1 MTTYFP
7 GEVERRLGAA
17 GMSPRRVEGGR
28 ELAVACPECRAEGEH
43 FTVSAETG
51 AAHCFKCKHSTHLE
65 KLAPNG
71 ERKNSRRSLTSL
83 EALERDLPAWQ
94 QALREADDRALEYW
108 QRRGVDRATLI
119 SAGVGLLQRNETI
132 EYVIPSLAR
141 NGRVLSAAYLA
152 LDGRP
157 RIRKGCT
164 NQLVGLHLLTDENP
178 PVVLPEGIKD
188 YLRALAARLPAVG
201 TLGGASGF
209 TEEMAKRLAGCEVW
223 VPADNDTAGRR
234 WAATQVAPA
243 LWQQGCRVR
252 ILDLGLAT
260 AKADL
265 TDWLNDGHSADELRA
280 LASQTQPW
288 QPSVT
293 SPTPS
298 TPERSGSQQVPYPRL
313 PEKVWRRCFA
323 LYRDALAQ
331 TTEAPD
337 EYHFASLLTAAGSVL
352 GRAVIVPYG
361 RPLHANVFCCLCG
374 RSADARKTTAA
385 YHGVEMAMR
394 ADEGLALL
402 RGLSSFEGLLETFPE
417 PENRLLPERRLLLV
431 HNELRSL
438 LGKAKQEG
446 SAGLIPGL
454 TELYDAPTVYELRRV
469 RKPVRL
475 DYPVLSFL
483 TASTPAWLEVSL
495 KEVDFQGGLA
505 SRFVFFLGDPKTA
518 NPFPQ
523 APDAAKLNQVAEIL
537 GKARRHWLGQ
547 AVANGGPV
555 PLTFADEARE
565 CWRDHYTRL
574 HTRVFRSDL
583 TEVAAR
589 RDAEHVLK
597 IALIMAALELQDSLT
612 LDIMNGAIAVGDY
625 LELCTRQL
633 FEGFVLDERSR
644 LSQKMVEIVRRGPLS
659 KRELQQKLSGRVSAA
674 EFSREVTALL
684 SIGVLRPVKPRGSGR
699 GRPKQLL
706 ELVED
711 E

>member
-1 MTTYFP
+1 LTTYSP

-17 GMSPRRVEGGR
+17 GMSPRRVAGGC
-28 ELAVACPECRAEGEH
+28 EWAVSCPECGVAGDH
-43 FTVSAETG
+43 FTVNAETG
-51 AAHCFKCKHSTHLE
+51 AAHCFKCQHSTHLE

-71 ERKNSRRSLTSL
+71 EKNRRRPLTSL

-94 QALREADDRALEYW
+94 QALREADNTALEYW
-108 QRRGVDRATLI
+108 QKRGVDRATLI
-119 SAGVGLLQRNETI
+119 SAGVGLREHNGHI

-141 NGRVLSAAYLA
+141 GGRVLSAAYVGM
-152 LDGRP
+152 DGRP

-164 NQLVGLHLLTDENP
+164 NQLVGLHLLTDENS

-188 YLRALAARLPAVG
+188 YLRSLAARLPAVG

-209 TEEMAKRLAGCEVW
+209 TEEMAKLLAGREAW
-223 VPADNDTAGRR
+223 LPADNDTAGRR

-252 ILDLGLAT
+252 ILDLGLAAT
-260 AKADL
+260 KADL
-265 TDWLNDGHSADELRA
+265 TDWLNAGHSVDELRA

-293 SPTPS
+293 LPTPS
-298 TPERSGSQQVPYPRL
+298 SPEHSGPRSAPYPRL
-313 PEKVWRRCFA
+313 PEKVWRGCFR

-352 GRAVIVPYG
+352 GRSVIVPYG
-361 RPLHANVFCCLCG
+361 RPLHGNVFCCLCG
-374 RSADARKTTAA
+374 RSADARKTTAI
-385 YHGVEMAMR
+385 YHGVEMAVR

-454 TELYDAPTVYELRRV
+454 TELYDAPAVYELRRV
-469 RKPVRL
+469 RKPIRL
-475 DYPVLSFL
+475 EHPFLSFL
-483 TASTPAWLEVSL
+483 TASTPAWLEISL
-495 KEVDFQGGLA
+495 KEMDFQGGLA

-523 APDAAKLNQVAEIL
+523 DPDAAKLNQVVEVL
-537 GKARRHWLGQ
+537 GRARRHWLGQ
-547 AVANGGPV
+547 AVSNGGPV
-555 PLTFADEARE
+555 PLTFADDARE
-565 CWRDHYTRL
+565 YWRDHYTRL
-574 HTRVFRSDL
+574 RARVFHSDL

-612 LDIMNGAIAVGDY
+612 LDIVSAAVAVGDY
-625 LELCTRQL
+625 LECCTRQL

-644 LSQKMVEIVRRGPLS
+644 LSRKMVEIVRGSPLS
-659 KRELQQKLSGRVSAA
+659 KRELQQRLSGRVSAV
-674 EFSREVTALL
+674 EFNREVNALL
-684 SIGVLRPVKPRGSGR
+684 NIGVFQLVEQRGSGR
-699 GRPKQLL
+699 GQVKKLL
-706 ELVED
+706 VLTED